1 MILRL
6 SQRAEGHRGSRV
18 AGKRRVGKQRRAS
31 YAVRK
36 FALLYP
42 EYNIISFDKL
52 DYCASLNNCRSLES
66 LPNFSFVKGDIT
78 SVDLVLYVL
87 QEKNVDTIIH
97 FAAQSHVDNS
107 FGDSFEFT
115 KNNVVGTHVLLEA
128 ARLQNI
134 KKMIH
139 ISTDEVYGEAD
150 SNLLEE
156 AVLQPTN
163 PYSASKAAAEMLVKA
178 YSKSFNLPVIITRSN
193 NVYGPYQYP
202 EKVIPKFVCLLKRGK
217 KVCLHGNGSN
227 SRRYIFASDVADA
240 IDTIL
245 HKGQIGEIY
254 NIGTDFEI
262 TNLELAKTLVSK
274 FGYADKE
281 EQYLEYVEDRAF
293 NDRRYAVDSN
303 KLEQLGWKPSIS
315 WEEGLDR
322 TIAWYKKHSDKWWG
336 DIEHVLVPHPAR
348 VVPKYSATMLRRS
361 NSVKP
366 LNGV

>member
-1 MILRL
+1 LT
-6 SQRAEGHRGSRV
+6 S
-18 AGKRRVGKQRRAS
+18 
-31 YAVRK
+31 
-36 FALLYP
+36 
-42 EYNIISFDKL
+42 
-52 DYCASLNNCRSLES
+52 C
-66 LPNFSFVKGDIT
+66 FSFVP
-78 SVDLVLYVL
+78 
-87 QEKNVDTIIH
+87 
-97 FAAQSHVDNS
+97 DNS

-128 ARLQNI
+128 ARLHGVYR
-134 KKMIH
+134 MIH

-163 PYSASKAAAEMLVKA
+163 PYSASKAAAEMLVNA

-202 EKVIPKFVCLLKRGK
+202 EKVIPKFVSLLKRGK

-245 HKGQIGEIY
+245 HKGKVGEIY

-262 TNLELAKTLVSK
+262 TNLDLAKKLIEE
-274 FGYADKE
+274 FGLTSRQGE
-281 EQYLEYVEDRAF
+281 FLEYVEDRAF

-303 KLEQLGWKPSIS
+303 KLEQLGWKPRVE
-315 WEEGLDR
+315 WEDGLTR
-322 TIAWYKKHSDKWWG
+322 TSGLAA
-336 DIEHVLVPHPAR
+336 V
-348 VVPKYSATMLRRS
+348 
-361 NSVKP
+361 
-366 LNGV
+366 